1 MTKKGFSQLVLQLEC
16 TKNEASW
23 ARGDSVLWVNTHD
36 PASSAGGKVVPQ
48 AWSSSKLNPE
58 SRNFLGIPL
67 ELNFGV
73 IGNRQKNWVCGDCG
87 QLDL

>member
-1 MTKKGFSQLVLQLEC
+1 MWVFAA
-16 TKNEASW
+16 NEASW

-58 SRNFLGIPL
+58 SRNSQKSSGIPL

-73 IGNRQKNWVCGDCG
+73 IGNRQKLGLWWVWSN
-87 QLDL
+87 